1 MHAGIRIEHPGDWKF
16 TVRAL
21 PTFSVETGKPQ
32 RYAIAVD
39 DEPPQIVALPVTMSE
54 TDRRWQE
61 DVLRN
66 AALTTSV
73 HNFAH
78 SGVHT
83 LKIWM
88 VDPGVVLDT
97 IAAQTGPAQDLG
109 YTWPAETH

>member
-1 MHAGIRIEHPGDWKF
+1 MPWFVAGGWW
-16 TVRAL
+16 L
-21 PTFSVETGKPQ
+21 
-32 RYAIAVD
+32 
-39 DEPPQIVALPVTMSE
+39 
-54 TDRRWQE
+54 
-61 DVLRN
+61 
-66 AALTTSV
+66 V